1 MKVQIRKVPY
11 FVKYFYCSQLFYS
24 FRIIDT
30 KFIQF
35 DLQIANLDL
44 LIRTLYILKAF
55 YALPHHK

>member
-1 MKVQIRKVPY
+1 MKVQIRKVQY

-55 YALPHHK
+55 YTLPHHK